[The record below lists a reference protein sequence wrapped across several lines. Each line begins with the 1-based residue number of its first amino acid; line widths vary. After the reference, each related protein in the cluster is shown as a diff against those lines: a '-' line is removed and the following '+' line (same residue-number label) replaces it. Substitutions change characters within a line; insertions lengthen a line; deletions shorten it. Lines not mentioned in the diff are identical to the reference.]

1 MGLSGDELESG
12 ISDLLGGKRELSVS
26 SADDGLGSGVEGEL
40 FVGIVLSSSE
50 SNSSVSVNED
60 NLTVVGSDLKEALL
74 LPSPV
79 GGGWS
84 TLLSALLS
92 VGSGVGVFDS
102 PSLGNVAV
110 HLIQT
115 DLNVV
120 GLGVATG
127 WLSNLSVHPE
137 EGSIKLDFSAVSSSS
152 R

>member
-1 MGLSGDELESG
+1 LGSSGDESEFG
-12 ISDLLGGKRELSVS
+12 ISNLLGGKRELSVS
-26 SADDGLGSGVEGEL
+26 SVNDGLGLVVEGEL

-50 SNSSVSVNED
+50 TNSSTSVNED
-60 NLTVVGSDLKEALL
+60 NLAVVGSDLKETSLI
-74 LPSPV
+74 PSPV
-79 GGGWS
+79 GGGS
-84 TLLSALLS
+84 GASLLASLS
-92 VGSGVGVFDS
+92 VGSGVGVSDS

-127 WLSNLSVHPE
+127 WLSNLSVNPE
-137 EGSIKLDFSAVSSSS
+137 EGSVKLDISAASSSI